1 MFTDRRSAGRLL
13 ADRLAPL
20 ANDDRSHTV
29 VLGLPRG
36 GVPVAREVANRL
48 HAPLDVIVVRK
59 LGAPG
64 QPELAMGA
72 VGEDHVRVLNRDVVA
87 QFGVS
92 AEQLEAAS
100 EVEWREVERRAAL
113 YQRGRPRL
121 QLTGRTAIVVD
132 DGIAT
137 GATTRAACAVA
148 RAYGAA
154 HVVLAVPVAPRGWE
168 GMFEDVTDQRIA
180 LETPR
185 HFMAVGVHY
194 EDFRQ
199 TSDDEVI
206 DCLRERPAS
215 RRAIRDEQ

>member
-1 MFTDRRSAGRLL
+1 MFTDRRAAGRLL
-13 ADRLAPL
+13 AERLASL
-20 ANDDRSHTV
+20 VTDHDNEDDNEDIV

-36 GVPVAREVANRL
+36 GVPVAREVADRL

-113 YQRGRPRL
+113 YRRGRPRL
-121 QLTGRTAIVVD
+121 ELTDRTAIVVD

-148 RAYGAA
+148 HRVG
-154 HVVLAVPVAPRGWE
+154 HVVVREDTVAAKQTGQR
-168 GMFEDVTDQRIA
+168 DV
-180 LETPR
+180 ETA
-185 HFMAVGVHY
+185 HA
-194 EDFRQ
+194 
-199 TSDDEVI
+199 T
-206 DCLRERPAS
+206 A
-215 RRAIRDEQ
+215 